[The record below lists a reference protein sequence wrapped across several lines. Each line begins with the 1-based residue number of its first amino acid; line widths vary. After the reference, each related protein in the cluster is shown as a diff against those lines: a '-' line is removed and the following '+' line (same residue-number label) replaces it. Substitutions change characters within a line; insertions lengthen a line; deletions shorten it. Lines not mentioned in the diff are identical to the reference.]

1 MKNHIIDLLGQI
13 WQNVLPVI
21 GMIFSFFQPIQY
33 VLLAVGAFI
42 LLDTIMAYIRARKT
56 KKNWTSRKM
65 RMGLVPKLITYQLL
79 VITFFMV
86 DFALLNEFII
96 YFTKISFALTKVTAM
111 VLVYIEVL
119 SIDESFKVIKGK
131 SMFSYF
137 IEMIKSA
144 KKVKSTFE
152 EVNENK
158 KPNDTEIR

>member
-21 GMIFSFFQPIQY
+21 GMILSFFQPIQY

-42 LLDTIMAYIRARKT
+42 LLDTIMAYIRTRKT
-56 KKNWTSRKM
+56 KRNWTSRQM
-65 RMGLVPKLITYQLL
+65 RIGLVPKLITYQLL
-79 VITFFMV
+79 IITFFLV

-96 YFTKISFALTKVTAM
+96 FFTKIPFFLTKITAI
-111 VLVYIEVL
+111 VLVYIEIL

-131 SMFSYF
+131 SIFSYF
-137 IEMIKSA
+137 TEMIKSA
-144 KKVKSTFE
+144 KKIKTTIQ

-158 KPNDTEIR
+158 KQDDAKI